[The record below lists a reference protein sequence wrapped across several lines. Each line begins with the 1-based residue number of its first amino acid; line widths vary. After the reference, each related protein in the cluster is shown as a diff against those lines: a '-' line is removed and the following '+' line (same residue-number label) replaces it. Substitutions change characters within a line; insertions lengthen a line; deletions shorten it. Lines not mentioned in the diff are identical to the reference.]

1 MQKPAS
7 CLILNAGSSTL
18 KYALYNLAD
27 LSLIRKNTIEIANGD
42 YDTAFAGVIALID
55 QENVRA
61 VAHRVVHGGR
71 DYAAPVKINAQV
83 LADLTA
89 LTPLA
94 PLHQPHNLRPMALL
108 LQKYPHVPQVACFDT
123 AFHRTQPRLSQLY
136 ALPRALSDEG
146 ILRYG
151 FHGSS
156 YEYIASVLADQAG
169 AAVAKGRVVV
179 AHLGNGASL
188 CGMVDGKSVA
198 TTMGFTPLDGLM
210 MGTRTG
216 AIDPGVV
223 LHLAEQKNMSAKDIG
238 NLFNKES
245 GLKGVSGISADMREL
260 LASTDPRAAEAVDLF
275 CLYAARQIAALSVD
289 MGGLDA
295 IVFTAGIG
303 ENAPAIRAKICER
316 LGVFGIAVDAAAN
329 QKNSTRISVDGAAT
343 GVYVI
348 RTNEELMMARH
359 AKAVV
364 DASGPVPKAH
374 RGPGA

>member
-1 MQKPAS
+1 MQKPAT
-7 CLILNAGSSTL
+7 CLVLNAGSSSL
-18 KYALYNLAD
+18 KYALYNLTD
-27 LSLIRKNTIEIANGD
+27 MSLIQKKTIEIGAAG
-42 YDTAFAGVIALID
+42 YDAAFASVLGLID
-55 QENVRA
+55 SMNVQT

-71 DYAAPVKINAQV
+71 DYAAPQRIDAKV

-94 PLHQPHNLRPMALL
+94 PLHQPHNVKPIALL
-108 LQKYPHVPQVACFDT
+108 LAKYPKLPQVACFDT
-123 AFHRTQPRLSQLY
+123 AFHRSQPRLSQLY
-136 ALPRALSDEG
+136 ALPHAMADEG

-156 YEYIASVLADQAG
+156 YEYIASVLADYVG
-169 AAVAKGRVVV
+169 SRAKGKFVV

-188 CGMVDGKSVA
+188 CAMVDGKSVA

-223 LHLAEQKNMSAKDIG
+223 LHLAEQKKMTAKEIG

-245 GLKGVSGISADMREL
+245 GLKGVSGISPDMREL
-260 LASTDPRAAEAVDLF
+260 LASPDPRAAEAVDLF

-289 MGGLDA
+289 MGGLDG

-303 ENAPAIRAKICER
+303 ENAPVIREKICAR
-316 LGVFGIAVDAAAN
+316 LKFLGVVLNDVAN
-329 QKNSTRISVDGAAT
+329 HENGSAIHQLDKPVSVH
-343 GVYVI
+343 VI
-348 RTNEELMMARH
+348 KTNEELMMARH
-359 AKAVV
+359 AVAILAKPFISPA
-364 DASGPVPKAH
+364 KTFK
-374 RGPGA
+374 